1 MSDLLRCCGS
11 RKWAEAMAAALPFSD
26 TEAMLRACDE
36 IWGRLEVE
44 DWLEAFRAHPQIGKR
59 ASGGWPQQE
68 QSGTASAAADQIA
81 ELERLNR
88 DYEERFGYIF
98 IICATGKTTEQFL
111 DALRERLCNSPEV
124 EIRIAAEQQRQ
135 ITRLR
140 LLKQV
145 AQVSRPVLSIMRTV
159 P

>member
-11 RKWAEAMAAALPFSD
+11 RKWAEAMTAAWPFPD
-26 TEAMLRACDE
+26 TEAMLRASDE
-36 IWGRLEVE
+36 VWERLGTN
-44 DWLEAFRAHPQIGKR
+44 DWLEAFRAHPKIGER
-59 ASGGWPQQE
+59 TRSAWSQQE
-68 QSGTASAAADQIA
+68 QSGTASATADQIA

-88 DYEERFGYIF
+88 VYEDRFGYIF
-98 IICATGKTTEQFL
+98 IICATGKTAGQFL
-111 DALRERLCNSPEV
+111 DALRERLRNAPDL

-145 AQVSRPVLSIMRTV
+145 AQVS
-159 P
+159 